1 MKRAAAKEGAN
12 RWEFFGARRVL
23 GAISAMVMAAGL
35 AAAQNPAALAG
46 NNRADIPQ
54 ASGGVSVPADYRVG
68 PGDILEISVWKE
80 PDASSPSVLV
90 RPDGKISMPLINDLY
105 VSGKTPMEIQSIVME
120 KLAPYVNSPN
130 VTVIIRSI
138 LSKKVYVLGEVARTG
153 VFDIAQPKT
162 VLQVLTEAGGLQ
174 QFAKQSSIYVLR
186 NEGGKQKKLPFNYK
200 EVVSGQKMEQNVE
213 LQPGDTIVVP

>member
-1 MKRAAAKEGAN
+1 MKRAAPIRAADGREL
-12 RWEFFGARRVL
+12 FGAGRVF
-23 GAISAMVMAAGL
+23 GIISAMVMAAGL
-35 AAAQNPAALAG
+35 AAAQKPAALAG
-46 NNRADIPQ
+46 NARTDQPQ
-54 ASGGVSVPADYRVG
+54 ASSGVPVPADYRVG

-90 RPDGKISMPLINDLY
+90 RPDGKISMPLVNDLY
-105 VSGKTPMEIQSIVME
+105 VSGKTPMEIQAIVVE

-130 VTVIIRSI
+130 VTVIIRNI

-186 NEGGKQKKLPFNYK
+186 NEGGKQRKLPFNYK